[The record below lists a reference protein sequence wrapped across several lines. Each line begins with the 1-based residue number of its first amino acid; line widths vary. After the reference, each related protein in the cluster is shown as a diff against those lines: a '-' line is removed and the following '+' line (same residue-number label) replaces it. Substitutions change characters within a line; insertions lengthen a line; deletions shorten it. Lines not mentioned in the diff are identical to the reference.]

1 MATYDIDKI
10 TLPSGDVCNLTIPD
24 ASATQAGKVSTD
36 TQHFGGQKY
45 FDYGNIVLDSV
56 AHSPAVNYRQISFK
70 DGNIQSSG
78 NTVQNAVIISQTSA
92 VGVTTGNKMGFRLKS
107 PTANG
112 TAYTSYYD
120 TYGLPAATAGLTAN
134 AEYNIITTKNI
145 SDIPLA
151 TFETSG
157 LLDSSGAYQT
167 TYGAKR
173 IVSTATQP
181 MILSLQCGPATEAMQ
196 NVWFGVEFRD
206 PLVPTSE
213 GSERGVRR
221 AALVNRHSNT
231 STTQDNRFEFWQY
244 SPTTDGTNYSGSIEL
259 YKLPVAN
266 TGLTSNTE
274 YDILTT
280 KNTKTY
286 TASLTTAGWS
296 SNTQTVNVTGMT
308 ANAIIM
314 VSAAPA
320 SEATYRHSGVYCSAQ
335 AANSLTFTC
344 ASTPTAAITV
354 NILTIG

>member
-107 PTANG
+107 PTTDG

-134 AEYNIITTKNI
+134 AEYNIITTKN
-145 SDIPLA
+145 
-151 TFETSG
+151 
-157 LLDSSGAYQT
+157 
-167 TYGAKR
+167 
-173 IVSTATQP
+173 
-181 MILSLQCGPATEAMQ
+181 
-196 NVWFGVEFRD
+196 
-206 PLVPTSE
+206 
-213 GSERGVRR
+213 
-221 AALVNRHSNT
+221 
-231 STTQDNRFEFWQY
+231 
-244 SPTTDGTNYSGSIEL
+244 
-259 YKLPVAN
+259 
-266 TGLTSNTE
+266 
-274 YDILTT
+274 
-280 KNTKTY
+280 TKTY

-296 SNTQTVNVTGMT
+296 SNTQTVTVTGMT

-320 SEATYRHSGVYCSAQ
+320 SEATYRQNGVYCSAQ